1 MSFVDLVF
9 ADVEQVIHRFDALS
23 SHRVDLTANRVDFGT
38 KAVATNPLQI
48 RLDYGKMWFE
58 FPSGTPFF
66 RMWIFSIGCQME
78 IQLATKFYQRD
89 VKPLP
94 TLHYFYGR
102 MRTDGNSTDKHR
114 ILIVILKV
122 VLSSRYASTVFA
134 TDENAI
140 VKSID
145 AVDLIRQAGIR

>member
-66 RMWIFSIGCQME
+66 RMWIFFMGCQME
-78 IQLATKFYQRD
+78 IQLATKFYQRG

-94 TLHYFYGR
+94 TLHF
-102 MRTDGNSTDKHR
+102 H
-114 ILIVILKV
+114 
-122 VLSSRYASTVFA
+122 LSF
-134 TDENAI
+134 
-140 VKSID
+140 
-145 AVDLIRQAGIR
+145 